1 MKKDVSKKFYS
12 KKKFNVIIHAA
23 GIASPFY
30 YRKEPLETIE
40 VTIQGIKNC
49 LALAKKNKSKLIYF
63 STSEYMETLI
73 LKMSLRMKIIM
84 EMLLQWAQGHAMMKV
99 SV

>member
-1 MKKDVSKKFYS
+1 MFLKFYS
-12 KKKFNVIIHAA
+12 KKFNVIIHAA

-49 LALAKKNKSKLIYF
+49 L
-63 STSEYMETLI
+63 
-73 LKMSLRMKIIM
+73 
-84 EMLLQWAQGHAMMKV
+84 V
-99 SV
+99 

>member
-1 MKKDVSKKFYS
+1 MIINFFK
-12 KKKFNVIIHAA
+12 KKKFNIIFNAA

-49 LALAKKNKSKLIYF
+49 LALSKKNKSKLIYF
-63 STSEYMETLI
+63 STSEIYGDPDSKNVPTNENYN
-73 LKMSLRMKIIM
+73 
-84 EMLLQWAQGHAMMKV
+84 G
-99 SV
+99 